1 MAAPASRSIL
11 GVRSAAESK
20 SEISRQTLCLDF
32 VEFSMAWPSCQDA
45 HHLGPHQGCPPDSAC
60 REATSHIS
68 MTCDVAA
75 RRALAGL
82 VLFALVAAASPQH
95 DKDNAGGGVCGAFL
109 LCEGNDG

>member
-1 MAAPASRSIL
+1 
-11 GVRSAAESK
+11 
-20 SEISRQTLCLDF
+20 
-32 VEFSMAWPSCQDA
+32 
-45 HHLGPHQGCPPDSAC
+45 
-60 REATSHIS
+60 